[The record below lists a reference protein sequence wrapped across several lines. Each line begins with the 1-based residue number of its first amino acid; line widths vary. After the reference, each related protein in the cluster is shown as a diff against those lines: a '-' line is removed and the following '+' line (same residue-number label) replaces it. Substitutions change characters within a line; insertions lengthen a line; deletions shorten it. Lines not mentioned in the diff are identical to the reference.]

1 MLTTI
6 AQSGHLMLAT
16 QLALRLQPVVEEV
29 LAGRDNLQL
38 LQGDVLETLGLVVAV
53 QLLQLTV
60 QDVGK
65 LLYVSGA
72 LENSMSHW

>member
-29 LAGRDNLQL
+29 ATGWDNLQL
-38 LQGDVLETLGLVVAV
+38 LQGDILETLGLVVGV
-53 QLLQLTV
+53 YLLQMLV
-60 QDVGK
+60 EQRGK
-65 LLYVSGA
+65 LL
-72 LENSMSHW
+72 